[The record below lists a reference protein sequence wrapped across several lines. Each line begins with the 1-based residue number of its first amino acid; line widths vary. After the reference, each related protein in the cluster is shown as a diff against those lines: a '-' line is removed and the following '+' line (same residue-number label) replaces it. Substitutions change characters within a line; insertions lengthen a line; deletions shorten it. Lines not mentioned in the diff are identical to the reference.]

1 MKSRPLFLMLLLAFV
16 ISACATSESGEAPE
30 PVVSGQGSASA
41 AGLSALS
48 TESINPATCEGV
60 LGSPPGTHTLE
71 LQSLTDSG
79 QGGSERIDSMC
90 AAVYETS
97 NPGDP
102 FLTVALIRFDA
113 DDAAQAHYDLLK
125 GVFVTQ
131 GVAISEVDSA
141 DEGLLDG
148 VSALIDSD
156 GIGRTTVLR
165 QKNWVLTVSVG
176 PTTDD
181 SLWTTADIQLIG
193 ESIVVRAQN

>member
-1 MKSRPLFLMLLLAFV
+1 MKSRSLFLMLLLALV

-30 PVVSGQGSASA
+30 PDVSGQGSASA

-79 QGGSERIDSMC
+79 QAGSEDIDSMC

-97 NPGDP
+97 NPGDA
-102 FLTVALIRFDA
+102 FLTIALIRFNA
-113 DDAAQAHYDLLK
+113 DDAAEAHYDLLK

-131 GVAISEVDSA
+131 GVAVSEVDSA
-141 DEGLLDG
+141 DEGLVVG
-148 VSALIDSD
+148 VSALIDGD
-156 GIGRTTVLR
+156 GIGRITVLR
-165 QKNWVLTVSVG
+165 QRNWVLTVSVG

-181 SLWTTADIQLIG
+181 SLWTTTDIQLIG
-193 ESIVVRAQN
+193 ESIIGRAQN

>member
-1 MKSRPLFLMLLLAFV
+1 
-16 ISACATSESGEAPE
+16 
-30 PVVSGQGSASA
+30 
-41 AGLSALS
+41 
-48 TESINPATCEGV
+48 
-60 LGSPPGTHTLE
+60 LE

-79 QGGSERIDSMC
+79 QGGSENIDSMC
-90 AAVYETS
+90 AAVYETA

-102 FLTVALIRFDA
+102 FLTVALIGFSA
-113 DDAAQAHYDLLK
+113 DDAAAAHYDLLK

-141 DEGLLDG
+141 EEDLLDR

-165 QKNWVLTVSVG
+165 QKNWLLTASVG

-181 SLWTTADIQLIG
+181 SLWTAADIQLIG
-193 ESIVVRAQN
+193 ESIIARAQK